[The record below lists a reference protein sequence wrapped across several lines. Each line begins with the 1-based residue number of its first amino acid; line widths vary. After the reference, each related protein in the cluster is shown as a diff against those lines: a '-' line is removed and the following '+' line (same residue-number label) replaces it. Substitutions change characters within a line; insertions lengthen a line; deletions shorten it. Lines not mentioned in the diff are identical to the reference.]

1 MRRGSSFEA
10 ELAPDAG
17 WRRRGFVVIFEHDT
31 PAGRAF
37 DLALLGAIAI
47 SVTVVMLESVP
58 TVRARYGGIL
68 YVAEWCLTVLFT
80 AEYVLRLLCVRR
92 PLRYARSFFGVVD
105 LLAILPTYLSLF
117 LVGAQSLIVIRALRL
132 LRIFRILKLPEY
144 YGQAGLLMMALRAS
158 RQKIVVFVASVLM
171 IVVIVGALMY
181 LVEGPEHGFTSIPAG
196 VYWAAVTITTVGYGD
211 IAPETPVG
219 RILAVALMLTGYGI
233 IAVPTGI
240 VTAEMIGIE
249 RKGGADVVSGRARRR
264 VCPDCG
270 ADRHDGD
277 ARYCKLCGNVLEEAT
292 VDST

>member
-1 MRRGSSFEA
+1 MPSPDA
-10 ELAPDAG
+10 ELMPESG
-17 WRRRGFVVIFEHDT
+17 WRRRGYVVIFGHDT

-37 DLALLGAIAI
+37 DLALLVLIAL
-47 SVTVVMLESVP
+47 SVVAVMLETVP
-58 TVRARYGGIL
+58 GIHARYGTAL
-68 YVAEWCLTVLFT
+68 LVVEWFFTLLFT
-80 AEYVLRLLCVRR
+80 AEYALRLLCVRR
-92 PLRYARSFFGVVD
+92 PVRYARSFFGVVD

-117 LVGAQSLIVIRALRL
+117 IVGAQSLVVIRALRL

-211 IAPETPVG
+211 IAPQTPVG

-249 RKGGADVVSGRARRR
+249 RKGGAEVVSGRSRRR

-270 ADRHDGD
+270 AREHDFD
-277 ARYCKLCGNVLEEAT
+277 ARYCKLCGNVLEE
-292 VDST
+292 STDARV